1 MKEEALR
8 NSHEIL
14 KTPFILLIR
23 FVGLPNVPLADEDA
37 GMMDALGKSQL
48 EDLSLQPP
56 LQEILH
62 FEAQDVIEFH
72 LTLIQHTDPHQTSE
86 QGVTWTISHT
96 AYVKMSEDAHI
107 EYITEWQRPH

>member
-1 MKEEALR
+1 MR

-14 KTPFILLIR
+14 RTPFILLIC
-23 FVGLPNVPLADEDA
+23 FVSLPNVPLADEDT

-56 LQEILH
+56 LQEILD

-86 QGVTWTISHT
+86 QGITWTMSHT
-96 AYVKMSEDAHI
+96 SYFKMSEDAHI
-107 EYITEWQRPH
+107 EHITELQRPH